1 MAKVSQQRL
10 NEAHYKALKL
20 ADQIERLSLELHAQK
35 DILALAGRGKHK
47 TSSGTFQVS
56 ENNVYDEEAMTNA
69 LSKGQFMR
77 CSERKLRKGL
87 VKVLYPNVYESAKQR
102 RGYKISL

>member
-1 MAKVSQQRL
+1 MKVSQKRL
-10 NEAHYKALKL
+10 DEAHAKALKL
-20 ADQIERLSLELHAQK
+20 ADEIESLQLELHAQK
-35 DILALAGRGKHK
+35 DILALAGSGKHK
-47 TSSGTFQVS
+47 TNSGTFQVS
-56 ENNVYDEEAMTNA
+56 ENNVYDEEVIMNS

-87 VKVLYPNVYESAKQR
+87 VKVLYPNVYEAAKER